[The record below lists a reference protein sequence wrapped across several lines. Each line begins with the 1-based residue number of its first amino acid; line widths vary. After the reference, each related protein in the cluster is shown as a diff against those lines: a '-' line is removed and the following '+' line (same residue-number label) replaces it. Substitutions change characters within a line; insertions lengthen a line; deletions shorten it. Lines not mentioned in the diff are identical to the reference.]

1 MKEKKKKMN
10 QMKESFYE
18 YTIVI
23 PKEQDDMIVELTEA
37 ANYLAKET
45 DGKPYTEDDII
56 DMIITS
62 YFINKTLPET
72 VELLK
77 IRKEQGSNE

>member
-1 MKEKKKKMN
+1 MN

-62 YFINKTLPET
+62 YFINKTLPGT